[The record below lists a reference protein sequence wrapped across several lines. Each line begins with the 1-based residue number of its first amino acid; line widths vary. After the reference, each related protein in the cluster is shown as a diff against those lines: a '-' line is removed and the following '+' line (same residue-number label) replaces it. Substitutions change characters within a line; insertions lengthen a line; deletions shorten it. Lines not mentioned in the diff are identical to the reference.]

1 MISTVYECQEPTGE
15 ETKQNMS
22 NASLIFL
29 SQTNSLLFDVKCTHG
44 QILLFDTK
52 NRTGN
57 LTPPSLWQVISTIP
71 LLSPNITIQT
81 AFLNET
87 HLVLNLMT
95 YELERTSRHTREEDD
110 NNTVTC
116 TCTWLNTTF
125 AKPLGSEN
133 IGEVKPTLFCKFEC
147 STVPLYSEFIG
158 HHLMIAS
165 DSKIK
170 TTSPQRIE
178 ELNEEEMEA
187 VEREGEQNDDNIK
200 EYVGLGYGDQFERKY
215 EWAQTETDVNVS
227 VSLSEDIAK
236 RDVHC
241 IIERDSLVVGL
252 TDGTTYIRGELWNKV
267 DPDVS
272 HWVME
277 KGR

>member
-1 MISTVYECQEPTGE
+1 
-15 ETKQNMS
+15 MS
-22 NASLIFL
+22 NTSLIFL
-29 SQTNSLLFDVKCTHG
+29 SHTNSLLYDVKCTQG

-57 LTPPSLWQVISTIP
+57 STLPSLWQVISTIP

-81 AFLNET
+81 AFLNEN

-95 YELERTSRHTREEDD
+95 YQLERTSRHTRGEDD
-110 NNTVTC
+110 NNTC
-116 TCTWLNTTF
+116 TCTWLNITF

-133 IGEVKPTLFCKFEC
+133 IGEVNQTLFCKFES

-158 HHLMIAS
+158 HHLMIVS

-170 TTSPQRIE
+170 ITSHQRIE
-178 ELNEEEMEA
+178 ELNEEEMED
-187 VEREGEQNDDNIK
+187 VERERQQSDDDIT
-200 EYVGLGYGDQFERKY
+200 EYVGLGYGDQSEKKY
-215 EWAQTETDVNVS
+215 EWVQTETDVNVS

-236 RDVHC
+236 RDIHC
-241 IIERDSLVVGL
+241 IIERDNLVVGL

>member
-1 MISTVYECQEPTGE
+1 MISTVYQCQEAIDK

-22 NASLIFL
+22 NTSLIFL
-29 SQTNSLLFDVKCTHG
+29 SHTNSLLYDVKCTQG

-57 LTPPSLWQVISTIP
+57 STLPSLWQVISTIP

-81 AFLNET
+81 SFLNEN

-95 YELERTSRHTREEDD
+95 YQLERTSRHTRGEDD
-110 NNTVTC
+110 NNTCTC
-116 TCTWLNTTF
+116 TCTWLNITF

-133 IGEVKPTLFCKFEC
+133 IGEVNQTLFCKFES

-158 HHLMIAS
+158 HHLMIVS

-170 TTSPQRIE
+170 ITSPQRIE
-178 ELNEEEMEA
+178 ELNEEEMED
-187 VEREGEQNDDNIK
+187 VERERQQSDDDIK
-200 EYVGLGYGDQFERKY
+200 EYVGLGYGDQSEKKY

-236 RDVHC
+236 RDIHC

>member
-1 MISTVYECQEPTGE
+1 
-15 ETKQNMS
+15 MS
-22 NASLIFL
+22 NTSLIFL
-29 SQTNSLLFDVKCTHG
+29 SQTNSLLYDVKCTHG

-57 LTPPSLWQVISTIP
+57 LTPGPSLWQVISTIP

-87 HLVLNLMT
+87 HTVLNLMT
-95 YELERTSRHTREEDD
+95 YQLERTSKHTREDD
-110 NNTVTC
+110 NSTCTC

-133 IGEVKPTLFCKFEC
+133 IGEVNQTLFCKFES

-158 HHLMIAS
+158 CHLMIVS
-165 DSKIK
+165 DSKIM

-187 VEREGEQNDDNIK
+187 VEREREQSDDDIK
-200 EYVGLGYGDQFERKY
+200 GHVGLGYGDQSEKKY
-215 EWAQTETDVNVS
+215 EWAQTETGVSVS

-236 RDVHC
+236 RDIHC

-252 TDGTTYIRGELWNKV
+252 TDGTTYIRGELWDEV

-272 HWVME
+272 HWVMV